1 MPSRFEIYKSSI
13 SSDRELDTD
22 LNELEKLYNSRKEFK
37 KNYNFDEFVNLSIQ
51 NSDKQPDI
59 SVQEFYNPP
68 KPKDNLKDNPKYYE
82 KLFGYTSQEKKEIE
96 ENVRGWESTRRAIVS
111 PMSETV
117 ESILHLGRSVVAPKN
132 TLSPVRGFL
141 DTLIPNKKE
150 ISRTVDKVFRKI
162 GGSDIY
168 DIKTDAETGEEYY
181 ELEKPTTTAEAIIRP
196 VGELAIGM
204 AVTKKPTA
212 GGLASLKKVFSA
224 PARKRG
230 RQSKAQKELEALANI
245 RKTRID
251 KYTPLI
257 KAEVGAQFAFADDPD
272 FNIVAGALSNYIGD
286 DDNRLSDL
294 FNYLD
299 TDEDSPEIARRLS
312 LLLDGVVMSSGI
324 GLLSIVGKGA
334 VKGLT
339 KIVNDA
345 KAGGDEAVG
354 KFKEVIDT
362 ARKSE
367 SASKKINKPKEID
380 VPMVTNLEGVANNS
394 FMNQT
399 WILLQKGYQG
409 LKTRDGMY
417 APGTLD
423 IIKKSEYNKIA
434 WSRRAMDI
442 HSKLYL
448 NIQKATK
455 KRGGLKQEEIED
467 LLGLYLTEG
476 KKNGKVVVLKTLPK
490 DVREYAEIAK
500 NQIAALSTMLGKSKH
515 VPKEIKDIINA
526 NLNKYLR
533 KTYEAFENPDYT
545 PSKELIARAEEVIK
559 KGLRST
565 DINSGRVRPRPKGY
579 YEQEASKAVNKLL
592 NKNNKT
598 LFNNFESHVNG
609 VFGAK
614 KAEKLFA
621 TRKNINPVI
630 DELLGGNVPASTSV
644 FRSIETMTHQ
654 LSQYKLMDDLYDD
667 GLGKWFFKGTGKNSV
682 APDPRMVEGTIK
694 GKGFHKLNGVQTTP
708 QIASLFEKMKGEAAG
723 DSLMNNVVQMYGQFL
738 KVKGFTQAAATVYN
752 ATTHVRNT
760 VGGGLILARNGMN
773 PFTSDTVDSF
783 KMLKNE
789 LATSSLSKN
798 KALTKIYDRYQEL
811 GLVNQ
816 NVRVGEFKSLMK
828 EFTKDKPVDLNK
840 TMLSRVNKKVT
851 DVYVA
856 EDDLWRIAGFN
867 KELNTLVK
875 ANKISTT
882 KKTTQQLEQ
891 EAADIIRNT
900 MPTYDL
906 IAPSIQ
912 RLRQL
917 PIGNFFSFTAEQYRN
932 NYHTIVRGMDEIR
945 SGNEVLV
952 ERGMKRLS
960 SQIAVTYG
968 MGKGA
973 TDLSKNLYGITDED
987 EKAIRNLDLA
997 PWSKNSALVFNRDE
1011 DGNIEYIDLTY
1022 TDPTAPVTDVMRTF
1036 LNEVMDT
1043 SKPTESVAKK
1053 IRSGISESA
1062 LLFLKPF
1069 TGPSI
1074 LTDRIIESVFNKG
1087 IDYETGR
1094 YIENFNPLEGTSI
1107 NNVMAQ
1113 FKHMG
1118 EVIIP
1123 REITDTYS
1131 IIAGKKSD
1139 KIKKGELKLGDEL
1152 FAKFTGQRTQVLTPS
1167 KIQKDFSFK
1176 MYALSQDLE
1185 TANQSFKRN
1194 IKSGV
1199 TSEKL
1204 LKDFKRANDSFYDSF
1219 VKGKLALEA
1228 ASHFNLTNRYISSTA
1243 SKYLSEYNAS
1253 EKNNFLTHNNSFI
1266 PLRITEASLQKIRK
1280 QANTETMGF
1289 RQFLEEYNS
1298 LLSDYSHL
1306 PIVEMEE
1313 NKSKTYSEQKLEE
1326 RNMKATGG
1334 LVEGKDD
1341 VPQTKEDPADRVNPI
1356 TGLPYSD
1363 QMDRLG
1369 FSDGEKVKINRATRN
1384 NNPFNLVYGPA
1395 IGAGNINW
1403 EGKLEY
1409 DPNVEKTFERF
1420 KDNTYGVR
1428 AGVLNTLTHYE
1439 RGKKTVEQLIKSHAP
1454 LKGDIVEGK
1463 LENPNQRNFINM
1475 VSSMLGVKPNQE
1487 INLQDPKVMK
1497 KYVKGIARFEGHQ
1510 NLQESDIDEGTN
1522 LAFQYRNN

>member
-1 MPSRFEIYKSSI
+1 
-13 SSDRELDTD
+13 
-22 LNELEKLYNSRKEFK
+22 
-37 KNYNFDEFVNLSIQ
+37 
-51 NSDKQPDI
+51 
-59 SVQEFYNPP
+59 
-68 KPKDNLKDNPKYYE
+68 
-82 KLFGYTSQEKKEIE
+82 
-96 ENVRGWESTRRAIVS
+96 
-111 PMSETV
+111 
-117 ESILHLGRSVVAPKN
+117 
-132 TLSPVRGFL
+132 
-141 DTLIPNKKE
+141 
-150 ISRTVDKVFRKI
+150 
-162 GGSDIY
+162 
-168 DIKTDAETGEEYY
+168 
-181 ELEKPTTTAEAIIRP
+181 
-196 VGELAIGM
+196 
-204 AVTKKPTA
+204 
-212 GGLASLKKVFSA
+212 
-224 PARKRG
+224 
-230 RQSKAQKELEALANI
+230 
-245 RKTRID
+245 
-251 KYTPLI
+251 
-257 KAEVGAQFAFADDPD
+257 
-272 FNIVAGALSNYIGD
+272 
-286 DDNRLSDL
+286 
-294 FNYLD
+294 
-299 TDEDSPEIARRLS
+299 
-312 LLLDGVVMSSGI
+312 
-324 GLLSIVGKGA
+324 
-334 VKGLT
+334 
-339 KIVNDA
+339 
-345 KAGGDEAVG
+345 
-354 KFKEVIDT
+354 
-362 ARKSE
+362 
-367 SASKKINKPKEID
+367 
-380 VPMVTNLEGVANNS
+380 
-394 FMNQT
+394 
-399 WILLQKGYQG
+399 
-409 LKTRDGMY
+409 
-417 APGTLD
+417 
-423 IIKKSEYNKIA
+423 
-434 WSRRAMDI
+434 
-442 HSKLYL
+442 
-448 NIQKATK
+448 
-455 KRGGLKQEEIED
+455 
-467 LLGLYLTEG
+467 
-476 KKNGKVVVLKTLPK
+476 
-490 DVREYAEIAK
+490 
-500 NQIAALSTMLGKSKH
+500 
-515 VPKEIKDIINA
+515 
-526 NLNKYLR
+526 
-533 KTYEAFENPDYT
+533 
-545 PSKELIARAEEVIK
+545 
-559 KGLRST
+559 
-565 DINSGRVRPRPKGY
+565 
-579 YEQEASKAVNKLL
+579 
-592 NKNNKT
+592 
-598 LFNNFESHVNG
+598 
-609 VFGAK
+609 
-614 KAEKLFA
+614 
-621 TRKNINPVI
+621 
-630 DELLGGNVPASTSV
+630 
-644 FRSIETMTHQ
+644 
-654 LSQYKLMDDLYDD
+654 
-667 GLGKWFFKGTGKNSV
+667 
-682 APDPRMVEGTIK
+682 
-694 GKGFHKLNGVQTTP
+694 
-708 QIASLFEKMKGEAAG
+708 
-723 DSLMNNVVQMYGQFL
+723 
-738 KVKGFTQAAATVYN
+738 
-752 ATTHVRNT
+752 
-760 VGGGLILARNGMN
+760 
-773 PFTSDTVDSF
+773 
-783 KMLKNE
+783 
-789 LATSSLSKN
+789 
-798 KALTKIYDRYQEL
+798 
-811 GLVNQ
+811 
-816 NVRVGEFKSLMK
+816 MK

-912 RLRQL
+912 ILRQL

-1363 QMDRLG
+1363 QMGRLG
-1369 FSDGEKVKINRATRN
+1369 FSNGEEVKINRATKN

-1403 EGKLEY
+1403 EGKLEH

-1454 LKGDIVEGK
+1454 LKGDIVEDK

-1487 INLQDPKVMK
+1487 INLQDPEVMK

-1522 LAFQYRNN
+1522 LAFQYRNNQ